1 MRSIFRFC
9 LLIAA
14 AILPAMPQA
23 LAQSGVVSGPPQVR
37 PGPSGPGTS
46 GPGPSRPGPGGPGQ
60 PVPQDAG
67 VTWIAVAGGFGGNG
81 SSVGV
86 GYSGHFGSRANA
98 EDAAVNAC
106 QRNSRGVQCR
116 QPLAVSTGCLFI
128 APGNRPGGVTWG
140 RGATRA
146 LALEEC
152 RRGGYTCDRGRV
164 IGGCVPG
171 YTSSN

>member
-1 MRSIFRFC
+1 MRGIVGFC
-9 LLIAA
+9 LLVAA
-14 AILPAMPQA
+14 AILPWMPQA

-37 PGPSGPGTS
+37 PGPSA
-46 GPGPSRPGPGGPGQ
+46 PGPTSPGQ

-67 VTWIAVAGGFGGNG
+67 LTWIAVAGGFDG
-81 SSVGV
+81 SGRSVGV

-98 EDAAVNAC
+98 ENAAVDAC
-106 QRNSRGVQCR
+106 QRNRRGVQCR

-140 RGATRA
+140 RGATRT

-164 IGGCVPG
+164 IGGCLPG
-171 YTSSN
+171 YSSSN

>member
-37 PGPSGPGTS
+37 PG
-46 GPGPSRPGPGGPGQ
+46 PGPGGPGQ

-98 EDAAVNAC
+98 ENAAVDAC
-106 QRNSRGVQCR
+106 QRNRRGVQCR

-146 LALEEC
+146 LALDEC